1 MDNAVGVALLA
12 VLQGVAEF
20 LPISSSGHLVI
31 AQRLLG
37 INEQG
42 IRLEVMLHLGTL
54 VSIVVYYRAALARL
68 VVGCLRRQRESL
80 LLAGYIALS
89 AVPAVLIYF
98 PFKDRIEAFYEQPKA
113 VGGFLVFT
121 GTILLF
127 LRWIRRGSGS
137 VNAPRALIVGLAQAF
152 AILPGVSRSG
162 MTISA
167 ARMAEVKPEEAAE
180 FSFLMSLPLLA
191 GGALLDIIGSIRH
204 GAPSSA
210 IPEWQIWFG
219 AGLAAVVGF
228 AALSLLVKLLKGGHF
243 WIFGVYCII
252 VGILVAAFM

>member
-1 MDNAVGVALLA
+1 MDNAVNVALLA

-37 INEQG
+37 VNEPG

-54 VSIVVYYRAALARL
+54 ASIVVYYRAALARL
-68 VVGCLRRQRESL
+68 VLGCLRFQREQL
-80 LLAGYIALS
+80 RLAGYIVLS
-89 AVPAVLIYF
+89 AIPAILIYF

-121 GTILLF
+121 GVILLF
-127 LRWIRRGSGS
+127 LRWIRHGGSS
-137 VNAPRALIVGLAQAF
+137 VNAPRALVIGLAQAF

-162 MTISA
+162 MTIAA
-167 ARMAEVKPEEAAE
+167 ARMTEVKPEEAAE

-191 GGALLDIIGSIRH
+191 GGALLDLIRSFSH
-204 GAPSSA
+204 DAPPSS

-219 AGLAAVVGF
+219 AGLAAVIGF
-228 AALSLLVKLLKGGHF
+228 VALSLLVKTLKSGYF
-243 WIFGVYCII
+243 WVFGVYCVL
-252 VGILVAAFM
+252 VGLLVSVLL